1 MAINWGLMTEGV
13 DLTGFG
19 QGIARGIEQ
28 ATFAK
33 RRQEDIA
40 RQELRDFESKF
51 ELDKVLDKDAGSIIQ
66 SFEELKP
73 LQIELTRLN
82 NSNANPNK
90 LQELNSKIKS
100 IKGKIYDTYNQSK
113 ASASLYKDYK
123 AFGEKMVSAGFELPD
138 DYVSTMMTIAKV
150 PSSELSKVELK
161 SPMQF
166 NFEASQ
172 DELADV
178 DKIVKAGAK
187 ADKITETGASKYTL
201 DLSDGDKIDVT
212 EDVIYKMAK
221 PAAVMQL
228 VGGSMAANK
237 RIKNNAIKAKNS
249 IIADFNLPVN
259 DPSLSDAQ
267 NIENATRKKMA
278 EKAFLDIQALAQHP
292 SFGDKGGLKI
302 EKPED
307 IPAELAFGYKRN
319 YFNKE
324 QVGTV
329 LNNKELTDRLKILD
343 KQKQWKNREKSLD
356 MLSQN
361 LSMRKVNQAMG
372 IGRYLQYGGY
382 EITPWMADF
391 IDATPYDFRTAL
403 NTSRAELKK
412 LRGSEGAQIVVKNP
426 EKK

>member
-178 DKIVKAGAK
+178 DKIIKAGAK
-187 ADKITETGASKYTL
+187 ADKITETGASKYQV
-201 DLSDGDKIDVT
+201 DLEGDKIDVT

-329 LNNKELTDRLKILD
+329 LNNKELTDRLKMLD
-343 KQKQWKNREKSLD
+343 KQKQWKNRAKALD
-356 MLSQN
+356 NMSQMM
-361 LSMRKVNQAMG
+361 SMRKVNQAMG

-391 IDATPYDFRTAL
+391 IDATPYDFRGDL
-403 NTSRAELKK
+403 DRSREAIKGMK
-412 LRGSEGAQIVVKNP
+412 GSEGTSIIVEAP
-426 EKK
+426 KKK

>member
-1 MAINWGLMTEGV
+1 MAINWDLMTQGV

-19 QGIARGIEQ
+19 EGIARGIEQ

-33 RRQEDIA
+33 RRQEEIA
-40 RQELRDFESKF
+40 RQDLKDFESKF
-51 ELDKVLDKDAGSIIQ
+51 DLDKVLDKDAGSIIQ

-73 LQIELTRLN
+73 LQMELTRLN
-82 NSNANPNK
+82 NSNANPSK

-100 IKGKIYDTYNQSK
+100 VKGKIYDTYNQSK
-113 ASASLYKDYK
+113 SSASLYKDYK
-123 AFGEKMVSAGFELPD
+123 AFGDKMVSAGFELPD
-138 DYVSTMMTIAKV
+138 DYVETMRTIAKV

-161 SPMQF
+161 SPMEF
-166 NFEASQ
+166 SFEASQ

-187 ADKITETGASKYTL
+187 AEKITETGAKKYQI
-201 DLSDGDKIDVT
+201 DLEGDKIDVT

-221 PAAVMQL
+221 PAGVMQL

-237 RIKNNAIKAKNS
+237 RIKNNAIKAKSS
-249 IIADFNLPVN
+249 IISDYNLPIN

-267 NIENATRKKMA
+267 NIENITRKKMA
-278 EKAFLDIQALAQHP
+278 EKAFLDIQALAKHS
-292 SFGDKGGLKI
+292 SFGEQGGLNI

-329 LNNKELTDRLKILD
+329 LNNKELMDKLKVID
-343 KQKQWKNREKSLD
+343 QKKKWVNRQKSLD
-356 MLSQN
+356 MLSEK
-361 LSMRKVNQAMG
+361 LSMSKTNQAIG

-391 IDATPYDFRTAL
+391 IDSTPYDFRGDLDRSRTAIK
-403 NTSRAELKK
+403 NM
-412 LRGSEGAQIVVKNP
+412 RGSEGSPIIIAP
-426 EKK
+426 PAKK